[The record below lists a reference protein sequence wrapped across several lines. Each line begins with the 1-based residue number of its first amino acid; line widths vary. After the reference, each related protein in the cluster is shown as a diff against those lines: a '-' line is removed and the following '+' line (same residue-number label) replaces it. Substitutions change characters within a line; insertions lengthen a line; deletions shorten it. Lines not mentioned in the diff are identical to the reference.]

1 MLLLNYKGRRR
12 KVFVARNMTS
22 YTSPFPDIPIV
33 NRSLFTHLLHKSS
46 KDSKLV
52 GGHPA
57 DSPVFV
63 DSATGTVLIREKLR
77 SLCLSLAYG
86 LRHQGEKR
94 GDTILVFSPNALAY
108 PVVLLGAIAAG
119 LRCTLA
125 NNAYTSHELA
135 HQYTDSRAR
144 RIFTTEDSLPVV
156 RAMFEEIGVKGDEA
170 DARIIILGKS
180 LKWAGGPDAP
190 RTSSLLHMEDLLGIG
205 SLEEEENFDGE
216 RAHETALLC
225 YSSGTTGK
233 PKGVETTHQNL
244 TSEID
249 MLAAVWTHG
258 TGNKHLGFLP
268 MYHIYGAVIILFLTQ
283 KLGHTSYIQQRFD
296 PVRFCEDIQ
305 KYKIQ
310 IVMLVPP
317 IAVFLSRHPLVEKFD
332 LSSLKLL
339 TSGAAPLGPE
349 LTNQVTARLPSLNV
363 NAAVIQGFGMTE
375 LSPVTHLLPVADA
388 TRKAGSIGL
397 LLPNLQSRIVDED
410 GHDAHTGEMW
420 IKGPVVMKG
429 YINNPTAT
437 VNTITKDGWLKTGDI
452 AVRDDEGYFF
462 IVDRVKELIKY
473 KGFQVPPAELE
484 SILLSHPGVADVA
497 VIGIEDAAE
506 ATELPRAYVVPTH
519 PEKVKT
525 DAQKAEFGAQIAEWM
540 KSKVAKHKY
549 LRGGVVTIDVIPK
562 SAAGKILR
570 RQLRD
575 LARKEVR
582 SRL

>member
-1 MLLLNYKGRRR
+1 
-12 KVFVARNMTS
+12 MTS
-22 YTSPFPDIPIV
+22 YNSPFPDVPIV
-33 NRSLFTHLLHKSS
+33 NRSLFTHLLHKS
-46 KDSKLV
+46 KDSKLI

-57 DSPVFV
+57 DLPVFI
-63 DSATGTVLIREKLR
+63 DSATGTVLTRRKLR
-77 SLCLSLAYG
+77 SLCLSLGYG
-86 LRHQGEKR
+86 LRHHGTKR
-94 GDTILVFSPNALAY
+94 GDTVLVFSPNALSY
-108 PVVLLGAIAAG
+108 PVVLLGAISAG

-144 RIFTTEDSLPVV
+144 LIFAPEDSLPVV
-156 RAMFEEIGVKGDEA
+156 RAMFEEIGVGADEA
-170 DARIIILGKS
+170 TARIIVLGRG

-190 RTSSLLHMEDLLGIG
+190 RTSLMHMEDLLGIG
-205 SLEEEENFDGE
+205 SLEGEEKFDGK

-249 MLAAVWTHG
+249 MLAAVWAHG
-258 TGNKHLGFLP
+258 SGNMHLGFLP

-283 KLGHTSYIQQRFD
+283 KLGHTSVIQERFD
-296 PVRFCEDIQ
+296 PLRFCQDIQ

-332 LSSLKLL
+332 FSSLKLL

-363 NAAVIQGFGMTE
+363 NGSVIQGFGMTE

-388 TRKAGSIGL
+388 VRKAGSIGL

-410 GHDAHTGEMW
+410 GRDAQTGEMW
-420 IKGPVVMKG
+420 IKGPTVMKG

-437 VNTITKDGWLKTGDI
+437 TNTITKDGWLKTGDI
-452 AVRDDEGYFF
+452 AIRDDEGYFF

-484 SILLSHPGVADVA
+484 SVLLSHPGVADVA
-497 VIGIEDAAE
+497 VIGIEDAAQ

-519 PEKVKT
+519 PEELRT
-525 DAQKAEFGAQIAEWM
+525 DAQKVELGAKIAKWM
-540 KSKVAKHKY
+540 ESKVAKHKY
-549 LRGGVVTIDVIPK
+549 LRGGVLTIDVIPK

-575 LARKEVR
+575 LAKKEVR

>member
-1 MLLLNYKGRRR
+1 MVVY
-12 KVFVARNMTS
+12 S
-22 YTSPFPDIPIV
+22 SPFPAIPIV
-33 NRSLFTHLLHKSS
+33 NHSLFTHLLQKS
-46 KDSKLV
+46 KDGKLI
-52 GGHPA
+52 GDHSA
-57 DSPVFV
+57 DLPVFV
-63 DSATGTVLIREKLR
+63 DSVTGTVLTREKLR
-77 SLCLSLAYG
+77 SLCLSLGYG
-86 LRHQGEKR
+86 LQHHGMKL
-94 GDTILVFSPNALAY
+94 GDTILLFSPNALAY
-108 PVVLLGAIAAG
+108 PVVLLGAISAG

-156 RAMFEEIGVKGDEA
+156 RAMFEEIGVGADEA
-170 DARIIILGKS
+170 TARIIVLGKS

-190 RTSSLLHMEDLLGIG
+190 RTSSLLHMEDLLRVG
-205 SLEEEENFDGE
+205 SLEEEVKFDGE

-258 TGNKHLGFLP
+258 SGNRHLGFLP

-283 KLGHTSYIQQRFD
+283 KLGHTSFIQQRFD
-296 PVRFCEDIQ
+296 PLHFCEDIQ

-317 IAVFLSRHPLVEKFD
+317 IAVFLSRHPLVEKYN

-363 NAAVIQGFGMTE
+363 NASVIQGFGMTE
-375 LSPVTHLLPVADA
+375 LSPVTHLLPPADA

-410 GHDAHTGEMW
+410 GRGAQTGEMW
-420 IKGPVVMKG
+420 IKGPIVMKG

-437 VNTITKDGWLKTGDI
+437 ANTITEDGWLKTGDI

-473 KGFQVPPAELE
+473 KVRSVPPAELE
-484 SILLSHPGVADVA
+484 SVLLSHSGVADVA
-497 VIGIEDAAE
+497 VIGIEDAAQ

-519 PEKVKT
+519 PEKLRT
-525 DAQKAEFGAQIAEWM
+525 DTQKVEFGAQIAKWM
-540 KSKVAKHKY
+540 ESKVAKHKY
-549 LRGGVVTIDVIPK
+549 LRGGVVTIDIIPK

-575 LARKEVR
+575 LAKKEVR

>member
-1 MLLLNYKGRRR
+1 MS
-12 KVFVARNMTS
+12 F
-22 YTSPFPDIPIV
+22 YTSPYSDIPIV
-33 NRSLFTHLLHKSS
+33 NHSLFTHLLHKSS
-46 KDSKLV
+46 QKSKLV

-57 DSPVFV
+57 DSSVFV
-63 DSATGTVLIREKLR
+63 DSATGTVLTRAKLR
-77 SLCLSLAYG
+77 SLCLSLGYG

-94 GDTILVFSPNALAY
+94 GDTVLVFSPNALAY

-156 RAMFEEIGVKGDEA
+156 RAMFEEVGVQGDQA
-170 DARIIILGKS
+170 DARIIVLGKG

-190 RTSSLLHMEDLLGIG
+190 RTSSLLHMEDLLGFG
-205 SLEEEENFDGE
+205 SLEEEEKFDGE
-216 RAHETALLC
+216 RALETALLC

-296 PVRFCEDIQ
+296 PLRFCEDIQ

-410 GHDAHTGEMW
+410 GHDAQTGEMW
-420 IKGPVVMKG
+420 IKGPIVMKG

-497 VIGIEDAAE
+497 VIGIEDVAE

-525 DAQKAEFGAQIAEWM
+525 DAQKTEFGAQIAGWI

-575 LARKEVR
+575 LAKKEIR

>member
-1 MLLLNYKGRRR
+1 
-12 KVFVARNMTS
+12 MTF

-33 NRSLFTHLLHKSS
+33 NRSFFTHLLHKSS
-46 KDSKLV
+46 RDSKLV

-77 SLCLSLAYG
+77 SLCLSLGYG
-86 LRHQGEKR
+86 LRHHGAKW
-94 GDTILVFSPNALAY
+94 GDTVLLFSPNALAY

-135 HQYTDSRAR
+135 HQYADSRAR

-156 RAMFEEIGVKGDEA
+156 RAMFEEIGVGADEA
-170 DARIIILGKS
+170 DARIIVLGKS
-180 LKWAGGPDAP
+180 LKWAGGPDVP

-205 SLEEEENFDGE
+205 SLEEEEKFDGE

-283 KLGHTSYIQQRFD
+283 KLGHTSFIQQRFD
-296 PVRFCEDIQ
+296 PLRFCEDIQ

-410 GHDAHTGEMW
+410 GRDAQPGEMW

-437 VNTITKDGWLKTGDI
+437 VNTVTKDGWLKTGDI
-452 AVRDDEGYFF
+452 AIRDDEGYFF

-484 SILLSHPGVADVA
+484 SVLLSHPGVADVA

-506 ATELPRAYVVPTH
+506 ATELPR
-519 PEKVKT
+519 
-525 DAQKAEFGAQIAEWM
+525 
-540 KSKVAKHKY
+540 
-549 LRGGVVTIDVIPK
+549 
-562 SAAGKILR
+562 
-570 RQLRD
+570 
-575 LARKEVR
+575 
-582 SRL
+582 

>member
-1 MLLLNYKGRRR
+1 MA
-12 KVFVARNMTS
+12 F
-22 YTSPFPDIPIV
+22 YTSPFSDIPIV
-33 NRSLFTHLLHKSS
+33 NHSLFTHLLQKSS
-46 KDSKLV
+46 KESKLV

-57 DSPVFV
+57 DSSVFV
-63 DSATGTVLIREKLR
+63 DSATGTVLTRGKLR
-77 SLCLSLAYG
+77 SLCLSLGYG
-86 LRHQGEKR
+86 LRHHGEKR

-108 PVVLLGAIAAG
+108 PVILLGAIAAG

-156 RAMFEEIGVKGDEA
+156 RAMFEEVGVKGDEA
-170 DARIIILGKS
+170 DARIIVLGKS

-190 RTSSLLHMEDLLGIG
+190 RTTPLLHMEDLLAFG
-205 SLEEEENFDGE
+205 SLEEEEKFDGE

-296 PVRFCEDIQ
+296 PLRFCEDIQ

-349 LTNQVTARLPSLNV
+349 LTNQVTARLPLLNV

-388 TRKAGSIGL
+388 ARKAGSIGL

-410 GHDAHTGEMW
+410 GHDAQTGEMW

-452 AVRDDEGYFF
+452 AVRDEEGYFF
-462 IVDRVKELIKY
+462 IVDRVKELIKDF
-473 KGFQVPPAELE
+473 KAIPPAELE

-519 PEKVKT
+519 PGKVKT
-525 DAQKAEFGAQIAEWM
+525 DAQKTEFGTQISEWM
-540 KSKVAKHKY
+540 KSRVAKHKY

-575 LARKEVR
+575 LAKKEVR

>member
-1 MLLLNYKGRRR
+1 
-12 KVFVARNMTS
+12 MTF

-33 NRSLFTHLLHKSS
+33 NRSLFTHLLYKSS
-46 KDSKLV
+46 RDSKLV

-77 SLCLSLAYG
+77 SLCLSLGYG
-86 LRHQGEKR
+86 LRHHGAKR
-94 GDTILVFSPNALAY
+94 GDTILLFSPNALAY

-135 HQYTDSRAR
+135 HQYADSRAR

-156 RAMFEEIGVKGDEA
+156 RAMFEEIGVGADEA
-170 DARIIILGKS
+170 DARIIVLGKS

-205 SLEEEENFDGE
+205 SLEEEEKFDGE

-283 KLGHTSYIQQRFD
+283 KLGHTSFIQQRFD
-296 PVRFCEDIQ
+296 PLRFCEDIQ

-349 LTNQVTARLPSLNV
+349 LSNQVTARLPSLNV

-410 GHDAHTGEMW
+410 GRDAQPGEMW

-437 VNTITKDGWLKTGDI
+437 MNTITKDGWLKTGDI
-452 AVRDDEGYFF
+452 AIRDDEGYFF

-484 SILLSHPGVADVA
+484 SVLLSHPGVADVA

-525 DAQKAEFGAQIAEWM
+525 DAQKTDFGAQIAEWM

-575 LARKEVR
+575 LAKKEIR

>member
-1 MLLLNYKGRRR
+1 MAFY
-12 KVFVARNMTS
+12 S
-22 YTSPFPDIPIV
+22 SPFPDVPIV

-46 KDSKLV
+46 RDSKLV

-77 SLCLSLAYG
+77 FLCLSLGYG
-86 LRHQGEKR
+86 LRHHGEKR

-156 RAMFEEIGVKGDEA
+156 RAMFEEIGVKADEA
-170 DARIIILGKS
+170 DARIIVLGKS

-205 SLEEEENFDGE
+205 SLEEEEKFDGD

-296 PVRFCEDIQ
+296 PLRFCEDIQ

-410 GHDAHTGEMW
+410 GRDAQPGEMW

-452 AVRDDEGYFF
+452 AIRDDEGYFF

-484 SILLSHPGVADVA
+484 SVLLSHPGVADVA

-525 DAQKAEFGAQIAEWM
+525 DAQKAEFGSQIAEWM
-540 KSKVAKHKY
+540 KSKVAKHKF

-575 LARKEVR
+575 LAKKEIR